1 MLNRRHIRAK
11 VMQVLFAN
19 TSNTTPDQLDG
30 LLDENMKNMYKLYLA
45 LLSLMVHIRI
55 RAIEQ
60 QGKAQRKH
68 LITAED
74 VNPNMKFVNNSLL
87 VALTQNESFQAEI
100 KAHKI
105 EYWSQDGEY
114 VELIFRSLIKSDLYD
129 DYMSSPDVS
138 VKADTQFV
146 VEIYKQIVAPNPKL
160 YDYLQDQNL
169 TWIDDLPVVNT
180 FIVKLFQK
188 FNAKVRSD
196 YFCPQLFKDNEDQ
209 HFGFELLK
217 STLEHQD
224 RFSEAII
231 ANTKNWDKDRIASTD
246 FILLQMALC
255 ELNEFPT
262 IPVKVTINEYVE
274 LAKDYSTPKSNVFIN
289 GILDK
294 MAKDYD
300 TKKTLK
306 KKGRGLQ

>member
-19 TSNTTPDQLDG
+19 ASNTTPDQLES
-30 LLDENMKNMYKLYLA
+30 LLEENMKSMYKLYLA
-45 LLSLMVHIRI
+45 LLSLMTHIRL

-60 QGKAQRKH
+60 QGKAQKKH

-74 VNPNMKFVNNSLL
+74 VNPNMKFVNNALL
-87 VALTQNESFQAEI
+87 VALTQNESFQAEL
-100 KAHKI
+100 KTHKV

-114 VELIFRSLIKSDLYD
+114 VELLFRALIKSDLYN
-129 DYMSSPDVS
+129 DYMNSSEVS
-138 VKADTQFV
+138 VKADGQFV
-146 VEIYKQIVAPNPKL
+146 VAVYKQIVAPDPKL

-188 FNAKVRSD
+188 FNGQVRPD
-196 YFCPQLFKDNEDQ
+196 YFCPQLFKDKEDQ
-209 HFGFELLK
+209 GFGFELLE
-217 STLEHQD
+217 STLEHRD
-224 RFSEAII
+224 RYSEAII

-294 MAKDYD
+294 MVKDYN

-306 KKGRGLQ
+306 KNGRGLQ